1 MIFLNNRKQKV
12 IETAHQLFIEK
23 GYIATSIQ
31 DILDGSGISKG
42 TFYNYF
48 PSKSE
53 LFIAIFRSFYKQINE
68 EREALLIG
76 KELNDIEVFIKQLE
90 IQMIFNKQSKL
101 LILIEEILVSNDEE
115 LKQFIKRVQL
125 LGLRWTYVRFIDIF
139 GESKKPYLLDLA
151 VIFQGMIIKL
161 NQYNQLAKSVHSS
174 EEKIIRYCIDRSILI
189 LNEVSTT
196 GAQILDPDLIDTWL
210 PNFRNHHHQ
219 CHSDLLQSI
228 LALKKATNKLMSGKD
243 REQAFELIE
252 FIQDELLHSNK
263 PRRFLLDSTA
273 QTLTSL
279 YTPKEKEAID
289 HFKNNINACLGQ
301 LDKDI

>member
-1 MIFLNNRKQKV
+1 VNNRKQKV

-23 GYIATSIQ
+23 GYIATSVQ

-76 KELNDIEVFIKQLE
+76 KELNDLDVFIKQLE
-90 IQMIFNKQSKL
+90 IQMIFNRQSKL

-115 LKQFIKRVQL
+115 LKKFIKRVQL

-139 GESKKPYLLDLA
+139 GESKKPYLLDLS
-151 VIFQGMIIKL
+151 VIFQGMVIKL
-161 NQYNQLAKSVHSS
+161 NQYNQLAKAIDSS
-174 EEKIIRYCIDRSILI
+174 EEKIIRYCIDRIIHLLTEISASG
-189 LNEVSTT
+189 V
-196 GAQILDPDLIDTWL
+196 QILDPELIDTWL

-219 CHSDLLQSI
+219 CHSDLIHSI
-228 LALKKATNKLMSGKD
+228 LALKKATNKLND
-243 REQAFELIE
+243 RERAIELID
-252 FIQDELLHSNK
+252 FIQEELLHSNK
-263 PRRFLLDSTA
+263 PRRYLLDSTL

-279 YTPKEKEAID
+279 YTQKEKAAID
-289 HFKNNINACLGQ
+289 HFKTNISACLGQ
-301 LDKDI
+301 LENDI

>member
-1 MIFLNNRKQKV
+1 MNNRKQKV

-23 GYIATSIQ
+23 GYLATSVQ

-90 IQMIFNKQSKL
+90 IQMIFNRQSKL

-115 LKQFIKRVQL
+115 LKKFIKRVQL

-161 NQYNQLAKSVHSS
+161 NQYNQLANAAHSS
-174 EEKIIRYCIDRSILI
+174 EEKIIRYCIDRNIQI
-189 LNEVSTT
+189 LNEISTS
-196 GAQILDPDLIDTWL
+196 GVQILDPELIDTWL
-210 PNFRNHHHQ
+210 PNFRNHQHQ
-219 CHSDLLQSI
+219 CHSDLIHSI
-228 LALKKATNKLMSGKD
+228 LALKKATNKLLSGND
-243 REQAFELIE
+243 RERAIELID
-252 FIQDELLHSNK
+252 FIQEELLHSNK
-263 PRRFLLDSTA
+263 PRRFLLDSTL

-279 YTPKEKEAID
+279 YTPKEKAAID
-289 HFKNNINACLGQ
+289 HFKTNINTCLGQ
-301 LDKDI
+301 LDTDI